1 MRVDGTSSGRR
12 HDEGR
17 GGGDRADRWRGA
29 TSQAPQTRLFV
40 LGLALAVTMVV
51 LAQVDGRHQT
61 GLFLTVAA
69 IASAAYCL
77 AAWTILRA
85 PPTTR
90 KGLWVCLALAL
101 VCRAPLVI
109 AEPTLS
115 DDIYRYVW
123 DGRVQRLGHNPYAS
137 PPSDPAL
144 AGLHTPVTRLTSQ
157 PALPTIY
164 PPAAQWFF
172 RGVMA
177 IHESVLALK
186 VAFIVCDALIILLLL
201 RWLDH
206 TGQGPWRVLVY
217 AWNPLVLIEVAGSG
231 HVDVLGALLLFLS
244 FLALSERRTLLAALS
259 FVAAVEVKFLP
270 IVLAPMFWRRIR
282 ARDVVLAT
290 AFGLALAVPFLG
302 GTLGLPVGSLPT
314 YLGKWRF
321 NGPAFALIERFLPS
335 RWLVALPAAAGLAV
349 AARLRTERVSPST
362 WAWPM
367 AASLLLMPAVYP
379 WYLLWLTPYIGVLET
394 LPMLVWTQTVL
405 LTYMV
410 WRYSAEGFGWR
421 LPWWVLA
428 VEFGSVAGAAVWLIV
443 RRAGRSTGSG
453 PATGGA

>member
-1 MRVDGTSSGRR
+1 
-12 HDEGR
+12 
-17 GGGDRADRWRGA
+17 
-29 TSQAPQTRLFV
+29 V
-40 LGLALAVTMVV
+40 LGVALVVTMVV
-51 LAQVDGRHQT
+51 LARVDGRHQT
-61 GLFLTVAA
+61 GLFLAIAA
-69 IASAAYCL
+69 VASAAYCL
-77 AAWTILRA
+77 AAWTVLRA
-85 PPTTR
+85 SPTTR

-101 VCRAPLVI
+101 VCRAPLLV

-123 DGRVQRLGHNPYAS
+123 DGRVQRFGHNPYVS
-137 PPSDPAL
+137 PPADPAL
-144 AGLHTPVTRLTSQ
+144 ASLHTPVTRLTNQ

-172 RGVMA
+172 RGVTA

-186 VAFIVCDALIILLLL
+186 VAFLVCDALLILLLL
-201 RWLDH
+201 RWLSH
-206 TGQGPWRVLVY
+206 AGQSPWRVIVY

-231 HVDVLGALLLFLS
+231 HVDILGALLLFVS

-270 IVLAPMFWRRIR
+270 IVLAPMLWRRIR
-282 ARDVVLAT
+282 ARDAAVAA
-290 AFGLALAVPFLG
+290 AFALALAVPFFG
-302 GTLGLPVGSLPT
+302 GTLSLSVGSLPT
-314 YLGKWRF
+314 YLAKWRF
-321 NGPAFALIERFLPS
+321 NGPAFALIEHVLQS

-349 AARLRTERVSPST
+349 AARLRAEGPWPSA

-379 WYLLWLTPYIGVLET
+379 WYLVWLTPYVGALET

-410 WRYSAEGFGWR
+410 WRLSGEGFGWH
-421 LPWWVLA
+421 LSWWVLA

-443 RRAGRSTGSG
+443 RRAGRSTGRG
-453 PATGGA
+453 LANGGA